1 MKIYNPARRSKFV
14 WRELHNVCHKF
25 DSVEAVKS
33 ALYHEFEDEVPDN
46 GDYSLGYFEGK
57 QQKKRW
63 LISQSDLKAMYTFYH
78 GKAQVSLWCD
88 GIEPADTRSS
98 DEDQPNPPKKRKKND
113 TTKPSEKEDELESVF
128 QRLKAK
134 HEVNYSGPQLRLW
147 ARMIVAKTHDDF
159 DKPPNVPMITGV
171 QRTKQK
177 ESLSEALTSAAV
189 AVAKVF
195 SPASENKPI
204 AQGYSSPS

>member
-1 MKIYNPARRSKFV
+1 MGR
-14 WRELHNVCHKF
+14 HKF
-25 DSVEAVKS
+25 PCGVMELS
-33 ALYHEFEDEVPDN
+33 
-46 GDYSLGYFEGK
+46 
-57 QQKKRW
+57 QQ
-63 LISQSDLKAMYTFYH
+63 TPN
-78 GKAQVSLWCD
+78 QVMRTSPTPL
-88 GIEPADTRSS
+88 
-98 DEDQPNPPKKRKKND
+98 KKRKKKD

-159 DKPPNVPMITGV
+159 DKPPNVPMITEV

-204 AQGYSSPS
+204 AQGYSSPSKKIDLRMKN